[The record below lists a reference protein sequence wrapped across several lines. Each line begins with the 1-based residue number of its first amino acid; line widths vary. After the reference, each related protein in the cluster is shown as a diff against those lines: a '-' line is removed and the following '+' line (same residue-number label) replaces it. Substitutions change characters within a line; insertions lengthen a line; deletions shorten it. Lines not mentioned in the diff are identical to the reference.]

1 MRKKMWKLLINTT
14 KIHGRPQ
21 QLSLIYIKHFSI
33 NNGKNYK
40 AHKKDAYIPR
50 IWAVW
55 WSLCTNPFYNTIKE
69 YTKQKT
75 MKIVTF
81 A

>member
-50 IWAVW
+50 I
-55 WSLCTNPFYNTIKE
+55 
-69 YTKQKT
+69 
-75 MKIVTF
+75 
-81 A
+81 